1 MNMYLP
7 STLKAIFFDMD
18 GVLYDSMKNHA
29 ISWREAF
36 QKVGIDY
43 SEAETYQNEGR
54 TSTGTITLA
63 FRKHLKQDVS
73 PETIEAIYNHKS
85 AIISELPQAPML
97 PGMQPF
103 ISAMRQQS
111 LAMIVVTGS
120 KQPSLLKRLE
130 DDYGFNATTIVSGKD
145 VIREK
150 PHPEPYLRALER
162 CGIMP
167 HEAMVVEN
175 APLGIESA
183 RRAGIFTIAVNT
195 GPLEDRELLDSGA
208 HIVLPDTQSLAEQW
222 ALLTHLYET
231 RNELLT
237 NR

>member
-1 MNMYLP
+1 MYLP

-29 ISWREAF
+29 ISWRQALA
-36 QKVGIDY
+36 KYGINY

-63 FRKHLKQDVS
+63 FKRHLKQDVS
-73 PETIEAIYNHKS
+73 HETIDAIYNHKS
-85 AIISELPQAPML
+85 AIISELPKAETL
-97 PGMQPF
+97 PGMQSF
-103 ISAMRQQS
+103 IDAMRQQS

-120 KQPSLLKRLE
+120 KQPSLLKRLKE
-130 DDYGFNATTIVSGKD
+130 DYGFDASTIVSGKD

-162 CGIMP
+162 CGILP
-167 HEAMVVEN
+167 HEAIVIEN
-175 APLGIESA
+175 APLGVESA

-195 GPLEDRELLDSGA
+195 GPLKDKELSDSGA
-208 HIVLPDTQSLAEQW
+208 HIVLPDTQSLLEQW
-222 ALLTHLYET
+222 PLLAHLYET